1 MTIKDTEQLENEE
14 TEAEVAA
21 ENTEETAEAAP
32 HTTVLPT
39 PRKRSKRQAAEEAL
53 KSFDGREVAAPKKR
67 KYGWVGTVLLL
78 AVIGLSIWMMLEIV
92 MVNGDEAKSLGEI
105 LRAGSWQF
113 ALISLAVL
121 LVIMLADCLKYEIV
135 LRTTTEKRNLSTAV
149 KVAFLGKFYDNVT
162 PFAAGGQPM
171 QIYYLHKKGVS
182 GGASS
187 AVVLIKYMVQMCV
200 WCFVS
205 LIFMAA
211 GTGVLSSIA
220 GTQRTVITVFG
231 WVGLAVNM
239 ILPLSVIL
247 FAALPGFARGAVG
260 LLVRAG
266 HKIKIVKDK
275 DKTMQ
280 KAEAVLNDYR
290 SGFVI
295 MAHRPLQFI
304 LLIFVCLVDVVLTFA
319 FPYFAMKTLSGLTGE
334 DGFGVLLQVMVMNIY
349 VIQAVAIIPTPGNT
363 GAMEGVGALAFSA
376 FVTGSVQFWSMFLWR
391 FGVYYVYLI
400 IGLVITVADFIRRLV
415 KGRKEKV

>member
-105 LRAGSWQF
+105 LKAGSWQF

-135 LRTTTEKRNLSTAV
+135 LLTTTEKRNLSTAV

-304 LLIFVCLVDVVLTFA
+304 LLIVVCLVDVVLTFA